1 MTIIAAIQT
10 YLKTYTELDDNA
22 PVWVDALGKVAT
34 EYAISPLPGTRIVEE
49 YLNGASLREFP
60 FSFSS
65 SESTADELERV
76 ANVGF
81 YEAFAQWLDEQSD
94 AGNLPTLDA
103 GMTAEKIESTGWGYL
118 YQEGES
124 GTGIYQ
130 IQCKLTY
137 TQEA

>member
-34 EYAISPLPGTRIVEE
+34 EYAISPLPGTRIVES
-49 YLNGASLREFP
+49 YLNGSSLREFP

-81 YEAFAQWLDEQSD
+81 YEAFAEWLDEQSD
-94 AGNLPTLDA
+94 AGILPTLDA
-103 GMTAEKIESTGWGYL
+103 GKTAEKIEATGHGYL